1 MAFKPSA
8 KRKASKDQ
16 IEPEI
21 LPIMNLVIVLIPML
35 LSVAQFVQV
44 ALLEYAPPP
53 IADTGGGGEGG
64 GGGDNSPTATLNL
77 LLNISDTGFEVSSFG
92 ATSGEN
98 FRAVPRKPDG
108 SYDYTALH
116 TEFVRIRQQVI
127 GKPLSSQE
135 VTDPV
140 TGKTGVENVFKYSD
154 AEMVKITA
162 KGDIPWQVLVKVLDS
177 ARDFTDDDGLTKPL
191 FQQPIMGQIQ

>member
-1 MAFKPSA
+1 VAFKPSA

-35 LSVAQFVQV
+35 LSVAQFVQI

-53 IADTGGGGEGG
+53 IEDTGGGDGG
-64 GGGDNSPTATLNL
+64 GGGGGAETATLNL
-77 LLNISDTGFEVSSFG
+77 LLNISETGFEVSMFG

-98 FRAVPRKPDG
+98 FKAIAKKPDG
-108 SYDYTALH
+108 SFDYDALH
-116 TEFVRIRQQVI
+116 KELVRVRQNII
-127 GKPLSSQE
+127 GKPISSE
-135 VTDPV
+135 ETTDPV
-140 TGKTGVENVFKYSD
+140 TGKTGIENVFKYTD
-154 AEMVKITA
+154 AEMMKITA
-162 KGDIPWQVLVKVLDS
+162 KGEVPWKTLVGVLDAS
-177 ARDFTDDDGLTKPL
+177 REFEDDDGLTKPL